1 MAQIGVRRF
10 RDLRRLE
17 KCGKQLLTRTSRLK
31 PKDQHHNLLPCRT
44 VSGSNQYRNRSQT
57 MKSVTPTHN
66 KKVQLVIFDKDGT
79 LICFHSM
86 WAPWSRKLAAK
97 LETAT
102 GLNIEDKIF
111 ETLGFCSE
119 TETIQPGLLAEATT
133 SIIKDELAKMLINE
147 GVDEDE
153 ARGILDQNWEEGENK
168 NPKHL
173 KSVGDL
179 KTLFEILKKND
190 IKIAVCTADN
200 REGSLAGLAEL
211 GLKDYI
217 DVLICGDD
225 PHTEAKPAPHNAWK
239 ICKELGVD
247 PKQTVMVGD
256 TQTDILMSKRA
267 NLGLTVGVLSGVG
280 GTSDLLPGA
289 DHVITD
295 IQDLLPLVMPYED
308 WKDCYVYKTDERV
321 LVEPHHYDEQIT
333 KKVTT
338 NGKRKFSLV
347 VFDFHGTLIC
357 LHTKSSKWTKAICK
371 RFEEKTGLKIGPLI
385 ADTLGYCEMTKK
397 VSEGVLSEG
406 TWYEIKKSM
415 VDVVRKQ
422 GIPYQEAVILTN
434 QVIKECEHIWYQDSK
449 TLNKDIKEFFQL
461 LKNAGMKIA
470 VSAADERDNVFK
482 EFQNLGVMNYID
494 FLLCDGD
501 PHAITPLGRH
511 NIEFICEQL
520 DIDPSE
526 TVLVGDATADFIN
539 VDTTKCIGV
548 LTGVA
553 SKQQLEDH
561 TDIIVESVDDV
572 LDHVIGTSP
581 SLPPQSPRQPSRQ
594 SAPMSMAG
602 GPFSTI
608 KRSFSTSTSR
618 HYSTKSD
625 ISSVHDYVIVGAG
638 SAGCVLANR
647 LSANEENKVLVLEA
661 GPKDYTWK
669 IHMPAALMY
678 NLCDDNYNWYYHTE
692 PEKGMN
698 DRVMYWPRGRVWGG
712 SSSLNAMVYIR
723 GNALDYDGWEKLG
736 ATSWSYADC
745 LPYFRKAQCHELGEN
760 DYRGGSGPLHVS
772 RGKNK
777 NPLFQAFID
786 AGVEAGY
793 PFTDDMNGY
802 QQEGLGWMDMTIHK
816 GLRWSAAS
824 AYLRPANKRNNLTA
838 EVKALTNRIIFD
850 NNRAVGVEY
859 EQGGVVK
866 RAMANKEVILSG
878 GAINSPQL
886 LMLSGIG
893 NADDLKK
900 LNIPVVQNLPGVGE
914 NLQDHL
920 EVYVQYELTQPL
932 SLYKAQWK
940 FPHNMIRIGLQW
952 FATQKGD
959 GASAHLESGGF
970 IRSRAGVEFPD
981 IQFHFLP
988 STVNDH
994 GRKMGDRH
1002 ACQVHVGTLRPTS
1015 RGHIKLKSNN
1025 PRDHPKL
1032 VANYMSTQDD
1042 IEDMRN
1048 SVRLAREIFQQ
1059 KAFQPYVGPEL
1070 NPGSKVQSDAEIDE
1084 YVRRMGDSAYHP
1096 SCTCKM
1102 GSPSDTMTV
1111 VDPETKVLGIEGLRV
1126 VDASIMPAMV
1136 SGNLN
1141 GPTIMVAEKAAD
1153 IILGNKPLPKSNAPV
1168 YRTKTLETQR

>member
-66 KKVQLVIFDKDGT
+66 KKVQLVILDKDGT

-153 ARGILDQNWEEGENK
+153 VRGILDQNWEEGENK

-256 TQTDILMSKRA
+256 TQTDIL
-267 NLGLTVGVLSGVG
+267 
-280 GTSDLLPGA
+280 
-289 DHVITD
+289 I
-295 IQDLLPLVMPYED
+295 
-308 WKDCYVYKTDERV
+308 
-321 LVEPHHYDEQIT
+321 
-333 KKVTT
+333 
-338 NGKRKFSLV
+338 
-347 VFDFHGTLIC
+347 
-357 LHTKSSKWTKAICK
+357 
-371 RFEEKTGLKIGPLI
+371 FEEKTGLKIGPLI

-1168 YRTKTLETQR
+1168 YRPKTLETQR